1 MDKGEQKPSSGLELE
16 TERSLWMTSVLWVML
31 THSSRTAALG
41 QAVFAQGSCQETT
54 VTHSSPSQR
63 QTHQTITRLQREWR
77 WDSNEGGDG

>member
-1 MDKGEQKPSSGLELE
+1 MDKGEPKPSSGLELE
-16 TERSLWMTSVLWVML
+16 TERSLRMTSVRWVML

-41 QAVFAQGSCQETT
+41 QTVFARGSCQETT
-54 VTHSSPSQR
+54 VTQSSPSQR